1 MEFEVLN
8 GVTLK
13 VIPTKKFKTTQ
24 LLVRFRS
31 PLSYE
36 TLNRRSL
43 LAAVMENSCQKY
55 HTPQM
60 MNEALANMYGAI
72 YSVDVSRQGTEH
84 VFSLTLNFVN
94 DSYLEEKTHI
104 LDDVFAFLEEVLFHP
119 AVENDCFSPN
129 IVQRERLHLMD
140 YIQAAMEDKQDYAT
154 MRLQSLLF
162 KDIAQAAPYYGTLKG
177 IDEVKADEL
186 YREYKEMLMNARIDI
201 VVVGDVDERD
211 ILNRVTPLPF
221 TPRFT
226 KDTTLFYHQEG
237 DEDILEEIETQPIVQ
252 SKLALGYTTDCYFGM
267 PSYEALLVFNGL
279 FGGFPHSKLFMNV
292 REKESLA
299 YYASSHIEPY
309 RGMMLVQ
316 AGIEKENKEF
326 VIQMIQE
333 QLLAL
338 QQGDFSSAT
347 MKQTKSML
355 LNQYLSSFDGQRAM
369 VEKGSRTLRFPHID
383 LSEEAFSS
391 RLLAVTKEEVQH
403 VARQVQ
409 LQCIYFL
416 EGGGNNG

>member
-8 GVTLK
+8 GITLK

-24 LLVRFRS
+24 LLFRFRS
-31 PLSYE
+31 PLSYD

-43 LAAVMENSCQKY
+43 LAAVMENSCQAY
-55 HTPQM
+55 HTPTM

-72 YSVDVSRQGTEH
+72 YSVDSTRQGTEH
-84 VFSLTLNFVN
+84 VFSLTLNIVN
-94 DSYLEEKTHI
+94 DRYLAEDTHI
-104 LDDVFAFLEEVLFHP
+104 LDDAFSFLEQVIFHP
-119 AVENDCFSPN
+119 VIDNECFDPGT
-129 IVQRERLHLMD
+129 VQRERLHLMD
-140 YIQAAMEDKQDYAT
+140 YIQAAMEDKQDYAM

-177 IDEVKADEL
+177 IEEVTADEL
-186 YREYKEMLMNARIDI
+186 YREYKSMLMNDRLDI
-201 VVVGDVDERD
+201 IVVGDVDEQD
-211 ILNRVTPLPF
+211 ILKRVTPLPF
-221 TPRFT
+221 TPRFVE
-226 KDTTLFYHQEG
+226 DTRLFYHQDG
-237 DEDILEEIETQPIVQ
+237 DEDILEEIETQPIIQ

-267 PSYEALLVFNGL
+267 PSYEALLVCNGL

-333 QLLAL
+333 QLQSLVR
-338 QQGDFSSAT
+338 GEFST
-347 MKQTKSML
+347 HELEQTKSML
-355 LNQYLSSFDGQRAM
+355 ANQYLSSFDAQRAM
-369 VEKGSRTLRFPHID
+369 VEKGSRTLRFKWVD
-383 LSEEAFSS
+383 LSEEAFLS
-391 RLLAVTKEEVQH
+391 RLMAVTKEDVQH
-403 VARQVQ
+403 IASHIQ

-416 EGGGNNG
+416 EGGMNGE